1 MASASVQ
8 HCLIEE
14 AGVTRENV
22 RNVVECPNY
31 LAIWLIHTTSLTH
44 ANPNYF
50 ILNTCTFSLR
60 GVSIL
65 VHLWVGEGVEG
76 RINNAA
82 IYTQICIYHR
92 RPCSHVKQTKGAFHL
107 SELTGQ
113 AISVAVIISLLIIT
127 VRQDHSNTKYAR
139 RRWSFSKN
147 SWNKPIL
154 FSNWLEEQWS
164 GRPVLSNGK
173 RPKKR

>member
-1 MASASVQ
+1 MSRK
-8 HCLIEE
+8 
-14 AGVTRENV
+14 REKCRWV
-22 RNVVECPNY
+22 SQLFGWY
-31 LAIWLIHTTSLTH
+31 IWLRYIEVRYIEILLYTCQPHPH
-44 ANPNYF
+44 PNYF

-65 VHLWVGEGVEG
+65 LHLWVGEGVEG

-92 RPCSHVKQTKGAFHL
+92 RPCSHVKLTKGAFRL

-113 AISVAVIISLLIIT
+113 TIPVAVIISLLIKT
-127 VRQDHSNTKYAR
+127 LRQDQSNTESYAR

-147 SWNKPIL
+147 SWKKPIL
-154 FSNWLEEQWS
+154 FSNWLVEQWS